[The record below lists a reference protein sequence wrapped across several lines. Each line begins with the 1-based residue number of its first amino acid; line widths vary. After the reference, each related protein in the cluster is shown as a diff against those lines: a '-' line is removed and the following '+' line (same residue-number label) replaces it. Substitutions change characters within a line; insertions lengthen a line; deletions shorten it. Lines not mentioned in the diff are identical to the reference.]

1 MDLKRGI
8 DLAVKAVVEE
18 IKATAKPASDSKA
31 IEQVGSISANSDT
44 TVGKLIA
51 QAMEKVG
58 KEGVITVEEGSGF
71 EDSLRRCRRYAVRPW
86 LYQLHTLQ
94 TNKIR

>member
-8 DLAVKAVVEE
+8 DIAVKAVVAE

-44 TVGKLIA
+44 TVGNLLLK
-51 QAMEKVG
+51 QWK
-58 KEGVITVEEGSGF
+58 K
-71 EDSLRRCRRYAVRPW
+71 
-86 LYQLHTLQ
+86 
-94 TNKIR
+94 